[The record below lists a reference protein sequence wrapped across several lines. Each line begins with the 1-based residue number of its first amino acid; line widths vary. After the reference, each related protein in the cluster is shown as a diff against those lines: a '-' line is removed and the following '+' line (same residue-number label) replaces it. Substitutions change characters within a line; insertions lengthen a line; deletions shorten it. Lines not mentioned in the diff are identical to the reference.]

1 MPIPVGL
8 NIWSRL
14 VAKTYPYVD
23 QVIHPFDSLWL
34 PDHVMYNGHDVAEGW
49 TLLAYALGRYDN
61 ILAGHQVMCNSFR
74 NPAHLAKMA
83 ATAQHLSGGRFVLG
97 IGAGWNEEE
106 YLAYNWPFPS
116 ARIRIEQLAESIEIC
131 RLMWAEG
138 PVTYQGKHYQVNGA
152 YCQPLPD
159 PIPPVMVGGAGER
172 YLLRVVAQHADW
184 WNYIYRD
191 RETYAHKQEVL
202 KNHCREVGRDYDQ
215 IKQVIASSVMIAE
228 NEQELKRKQERPGA
242 RPSDDSLV
250 GTPEQ
255 VTERLL
261 EAIAQGAD
269 QIVLNFND
277 APHPEGTWLFASAVL
292 PHLVAG

>member
-14 VAKTYPYVD
+14 VAQTYPYVD
-23 QVIHPFDSLWL
+23 QVIAPFDSLWL

-49 TLLAYALGRYDN
+49 TLLSYALGRYDN
-61 ILAGHQVMCNSFR
+61 ILCGHQVMCNSFR

-106 YLAYNWPFPS
+106 YLAYGWPFPS
-116 ARIRIEQLAESIEIC
+116 ARVRIEQLAESIEIC

-138 PVTYQGKHYQVNGA
+138 PVNYEGAHYQVKDA

-159 PIPPVMVGGAGER
+159 PVPPVMVGGAGER

-191 RETYAHKQEVL
+191 RETYAHKQEAL
-202 KNHCREVGRDYDQ
+202 KNHCRDIGRDYDEIQ
-215 IKQVIASSVMIAE
+215 QVIAAGILIADSE
-228 NEQELKRKQERPGA
+228 KDLKRLQAEPHA
-242 RPSDDSLV
+242 RPANGGLM

-261 EAIAQGAD
+261 EGIKQGAHRL
-269 QIVLNFND
+269 VVSFND
-277 APHPEGTWLFASAVL
+277 SPSPEGSWLFAAAVL
-292 PHLVAG
+292 PHLQNH